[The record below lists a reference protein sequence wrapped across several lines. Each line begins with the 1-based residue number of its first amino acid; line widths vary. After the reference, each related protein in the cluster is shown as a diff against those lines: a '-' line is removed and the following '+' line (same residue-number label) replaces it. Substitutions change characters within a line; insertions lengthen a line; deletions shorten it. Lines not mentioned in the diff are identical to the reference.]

1 MNFIMKRHTVP
12 CVIPTEE
19 DERESELLQTIR
31 IPIDINSLTTKLPAP
46 NYRDEFKLAN
56 DASDIIYNDPALPKI
71 SLKDKFQVRES
82 VSFKESIQSRRA
94 IESKSVEPSLEAS
107 ISKGSYSPVNN
118 SYKEILIN
126 NYGSIRLPKINNSKK
141 QARYSTLKRSLAIPT
156 SYTPTPDIEIE
167 KIYGSNLSSSS
178 RRAGVV
184 GIRHPKAIKNS
195 SKASN

>member
-1 MNFIMKRHTVP
+1 MP
-12 CVIPTEE
+12 SLIPTEE

-31 IPIDINSLTTKLPAP
+31 IPIDINSLTAKLPAP

-56 DASDIIYNDPALPKI
+56 DTSEIMNDPALPKI
-71 SLKDKFQVRES
+71 SLKDKFKVRDS
-82 VSFKESIQSRRA
+82 VSFKESIHSRRA
-94 IESKSVEPSLEAS
+94 IESKSVEPSLDAS
-107 ISKGSYSPVNN
+107 ISKGSYSPVNK

-126 NYGSIRLPKINNSKK
+126 NYGSIRLPNINSSKK
-141 QARYSTLKRSLAIPT
+141 QGRYSTLKRSLAIPT

-178 RRAGVV
+178 KRAGIV
-184 GIRHPKAIKNS
+184 GIRYPKAIKNS